1 MATFFNSEHG
11 RTSIVKVVALSASK
25 GDQLYCGRAQGNK
38 NPL

>member
-11 RTSIVKVVALSASK
+11 RTTIVKVVALSVFK